1 MPIATIHALEAPRPG
16 ERPPA
21 DVDVSDLALRGADA
35 APAASTR
42 SGAPE
47 PLDIGSHEPPAPEK
61 TDSPGQSEKK
71 EDLDRTIGDL
81 IDDLL

>member
-21 DVDVSDLALRGADA
+21 DVDISDLDLRGADDA
-35 APAASTR
+35 AATS
-42 SGAPE
+42 APSDAFE
-47 PLDIGSHEPPAPEK
+47 PLDTGGHETSPPK
-61 TDSPGQSEKK
+61 KKDSPSQSEEKG
-71 EDLDRTIGDL
+71 DLDRTIGDL